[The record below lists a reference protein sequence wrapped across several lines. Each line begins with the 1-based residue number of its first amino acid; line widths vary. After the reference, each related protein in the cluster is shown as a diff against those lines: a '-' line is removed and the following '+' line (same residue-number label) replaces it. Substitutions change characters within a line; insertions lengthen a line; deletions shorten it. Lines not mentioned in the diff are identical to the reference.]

1 MGPTSRHNTAK
12 LAGPESPART
22 EQASGELIEFLL
34 EAVPLE
40 ARGREALSCAT
51 LNDARAG

>member
-1 MGPTSRHNTAK
+1 M
-12 LAGPESPART
+12 E
-22 EQASGELIEFLL
+22 EASGELIEFLL

-40 ARGREALSCAT
+40 ARGGEALSCAT

>member
-1 MGPTSRHNTAK
+1 M
-12 LAGPESPART
+12 E
-22 EQASGELIEFLL
+22 EASGELIEFLL